1 MLREAATDRFAAAA
15 AAAAVS
21 AFFHPR
27 PIVLKILGNA
37 DGPRFDTSVNLS
49 SIGA

>member
-1 MLREAATDRFAAAA
+1 MLREAATDRF
-15 AAAAVS
+15 AAVS